1 MRSRLSCW
9 FGGGLDARQAERA
22 CLTCLPFAASAL
34 PPSLD
39 FWGYDQ
45 WDKDFDWTPKEERE
59 VCTARLRCCFCFEEM
74 VRLTSVLP
82 AAPACQVVRIADI
95 WLMSMVCIMFLVRSH
110 TLLIKMPT
118 N

>member
-1 MRSRLSCW
+1 
-9 FGGGLDARQAERA
+9 
-22 CLTCLPFAASAL
+22 
-34 PPSLD
+34 
-39 FWGYDQ
+39 
-45 WDKDFDWTPKEERE
+45 
-59 VCTARLRCCFCFEEM
+59 M